1 MADSAPLRPG
11 VFQVLNIGNIGNS
24 THLISILVV
33 FIAYQVI
40 WAIYSPLTYLYES
53 YYEIVQG
60 GQYFKRVAQ
69 LHKIY
74 GPVVRVTPNEVHFND
89 PEFID
94 MVYPNPARKT
104 NKPIWFAQRTGTP
117 YSIVSTPDH
126 SLHRQRRNALN
137 SFFSVASIRRLEPI
151 MKKYMGKMVTIMEN
165 AGKTGQILHMHH
177 LFKACASDVIT
188 VYAFGE
194 CFDFLDRPDCGRS
207 FFESTDVFFYLTHIF
222 GLVPSLV
229 HYVQNMPSWLVKLL
243 LPSLSEL
250 RDRQDWWLTKVR
262 EIRKSPNP
270 ERIKSTIF
278 EGILNSSLPV
288 EEKED
293 ERLASEAQLVVFAG
307 EGTTAY
313 TLTCCLYQLLAHPH
327 EVAKL
332 KQELLHAE
340 IDPKHILLSQV
351 DSLPYLNAIIQE
363 AVRLHPGVMARQV
376 RISPEIPIVYQDK
389 QRGKTYIVPPN
400 TVTSMSPLDIHMHP
414 AAFGSNAYAF
424 RPQRFIDDPKLARY
438 FIGFSRGARNCVGMT
453 LARREMAII
462 LATLFLKYDVYDGS
476 PGQGPTLE
484 LYDTQRARDIDAN
497 MDYIIPVPAKGSKGL
512 RVRVRNHS

>member
-1 MADSAPLRPG
+1 MR
-11 VFQVLNIGNIGNS
+11 
-24 THLISILVV
+24 IL
-33 FIAYQVI
+33 A
-40 WAIYSPLTYLYES
+40 LTYLYES
-53 YYEIVQG
+53 YYEIILG
-60 GQYFKRVAQ
+60 GQYFKRVSE

-74 GPVVRVTPNEVHFND
+74 VVRVTPNEVHFND

-94 MVYPNPARKT
+94 MVYPGPARKT

-117 YSIVSTPDH
+117 HSIVSTPDH

-151 MKKYMGKMVTIMEN
+151 MKTYMKKMFKILDK
-165 AGKTGQILHMHH
+165 AGNTGQILHMHH

-194 CFDFLDRPDCGRS
+194 CFNFLDQPDHGRS

-222 GLVPSLV
+222 GLVPWLV

-250 RDRQDWWLTKVR
+250 RDRQDWWISKVR

-278 EGILNSSLPV
+278 EGIPNSSLPA

-293 ERLASEAQLVVFAG
+293 ERLASEAQLMVFAG
-307 EGTTAY
+307 EGTT
-313 TLTCCLYQLLAHPH
+313 
-327 EVAKL
+327 
-332 KQELLHAE
+332 
-340 IDPKHILLSQV
+340 
-351 DSLPYLNAIIQE
+351 
-363 AVRLHPGVMARQV
+363 VRLHPGVMARQV
-376 RISPEIPIVYQDK
+376 RISPEIPIIYQDK
-389 QRGKTYIVPPN
+389 PQGKTYIIPPN
-400 TVTSMSPLDIHMHP
+400 TVTSISPLDIHMHP
-414 AAFGSNAYAF
+414 AAFGNDAYTF
-424 RPQRFIDDPKLARY
+424 RPQRFIDDPKLGR
-438 FIGFSRGARNCVGMT
+438 MT

-462 LATLFLKYDVYDGS
+462 LATSFLKYDVYDGS
-476 PGQGPTLE
+476 PEQGPTLE

-497 MDYIIPVPAKGSKGL
+497 MDYIIPVPARGSEGL
-512 RVRVRNHS
+512 RMRVRNHS